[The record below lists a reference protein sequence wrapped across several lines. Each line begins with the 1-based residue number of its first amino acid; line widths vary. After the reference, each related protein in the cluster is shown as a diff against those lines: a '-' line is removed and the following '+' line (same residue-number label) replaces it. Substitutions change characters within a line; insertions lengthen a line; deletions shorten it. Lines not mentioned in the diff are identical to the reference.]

1 MKKWLYSLLAIAIV
15 WLVFPGLIE
24 FIGTVFFFLIFLVIL
39 VVVVYWGWSRT
50 VINTDGKQ
58 LVEKSHAVFDE
69 NGKMHTEYYYE
80 YEDIEYDGS
89 DDFEDYPNV
98 ENAKRALI
106 DEEYEN
112 Y

>member
-1 MKKWLYSLLAIAIV
+1 MKKWLYSLLAISIV

-58 LVEKSHAVFDE
+58 LVEKWDFVNDE
-69 NGKMHTEYYYE
+69 NGQPKIETYYE
-80 YEDIEYDGS
+80 YEDIEYDDTADW
-89 DDFEDYPNV
+89 DDDPHLRGNYY
-98 ENAKRALI
+98 
-106 DEEYEN
+106 DEEDEY
-112 Y
+112 